1 MFFYPNEG
9 AVCRNGFSRYVP
21 NLYSKSLEIMKK
33 EQILSIIRHT
43 LTFVGGVLIT
53 KGLIDEG
60 MVNELSGA
68 SLTLIGGIWA
78 IIDKNKK

>member
-1 MFFYPNEG
+1 
-9 AVCRNGFSRYVP
+9 
-21 NLYSKSLEIMKK
+21 MKLTK
-33 EQILSIIRHT
+33 EQVLGIVRHT

-60 MVNELSGA
+60 VANELSGA
-68 SLTLIGGIWA
+68 SLTLIGGIWS

>member
-1 MFFYPNEG
+1 
-9 AVCRNGFSRYVP
+9 
-21 NLYSKSLEIMKK
+21 MKK
-33 EQILSIIRHT
+33 EQILAIIRHT

-60 MVNELSGA
+60 VANELSGA
-68 SLTLIGGIWA
+68 SLTLIGGIWS